1 MAFLEDWRARR
12 LRATCAAAVLS
23 VLLTTLS
30 AETSQRAPAV
40 RLPSKL
46 DSYLTRIVRPSSGD
60 RAILLGGEPITKLL
74 DADESKEV
82 AVFGAVWIAAPIR
95 RYVEAVKDIENFER
109 GGAFRVTKR
118 ISTPP
123 RLEDFAE
130 LRLPDEDLSDLRTC
144 RVGDCELKLG
154 ERPLLSLRAEVDWN
168 SAEAPRVANTIMR
181 RFAHQYVLG
190 YLEGGNDRLAV
201 YRDSSRPT
209 FVGQEFAAMV
219 GEMPSLTGYWPNM
232 RRYLLRYPNTSLPDS
247 TSFLYWQEAQFGLKP
262 TIRINHLVIREGKED
277 TIVASKMLYASH
289 YFWTALELRVLVP
302 DPSRGTGF
310 WFVMVNRSR
319 SDGLSGFTG
328 FFIRG
333 RVQNEA
339 QSGVLAAL
347 RLTKT
352 MLEK

>member
-1 MAFLEDWRARR
+1 
-12 LRATCAAAVLS
+12 
-23 VLLTTLS
+23 
-30 AETSQRAPAV
+30 
-40 RLPSKL
+40 
-46 DSYLTRIVRPSSGD
+46 
-60 RAILLGGEPITKLL
+60 
-74 DADESKEV
+74 
-82 AVFGAVWIAAPIR
+82 
-95 RYVEAVKDIENFER
+95 
-109 GGAFRVTKR
+109 
-118 ISTPP
+118 
-123 RLEDFAE
+123 
-130 LRLPDEDLSDLRTC
+130 
-144 RVGDCELKLG
+144 
-154 ERPLLSLRAEVDWN
+154 
-168 SAEAPRVANTIMR
+168 MR
-181 RFAHQYVLG
+181 RFAQQYVLG

-209 FVGQEFAAMV
+209 FVGREFGAMV

-232 RRYLLRYPNTSLPDS
+232 RRYLLRYPKASLPDS

-347 RLTKT
+347 RLTKA

>member
-1 MAFLEDWRARR
+1 
-12 LRATCAAAVLS
+12 
-23 VLLTTLS
+23 
-30 AETSQRAPAV
+30 
-40 RLPSKL
+40 
-46 DSYLTRIVRPSSGD
+46 
-60 RAILLGGEPITKLL
+60 
-74 DADESKEV
+74 
-82 AVFGAVWIAAPIR
+82 
-95 RYVEAVKDIENFER
+95 
-109 GGAFRVTKR
+109 VTKR

-123 RLEDFAE
+123 QLEDFAE
-130 LRLPDEDLSDLRTC
+130 LRLPDEDLSDLRSC
-144 RVGDCELKLG
+144 RVGDCEIKLG
-154 ERPLLSLRAEVDWN
+154 ERPLLSLRAEVEWN
-168 SAEAPRVANTIMR
+168 SFDAHLAANAIMR

-209 FVGQEFAAMV
+209 FVGQEFGAMV
-219 GEMPSLTGYWPNM
+219 GEMPSLTTYWPNM
-232 RRYLLRYPNTSLPDS
+232 RRYLLRYPRASLPDS

-328 FFIRG
+328 FFVRG
-333 RVQNEA
+333 RVRNEA
-339 QSGVLAAL
+339 QSGVLGAL
-347 RLTKT
+347 RLTKAR
-352 MLEK
+352 LEK

>member
-1 MAFLEDWRARR
+1 MRSRFLRIGAPR
-12 LRATCAAAVLS
+12 LGATCAAVI
-23 VLLTTLS
+23 LS
-30 AETSQRAPAV
+30 ALLITPFVETSQRASAV

-46 DSYLTRIVRPSSGD
+46 DSYLTRVVRPSSDD

-95 RYVEAVKDIENFER
+95 RYVEAVKDIENFEQ

-154 ERPLLSLRAEVDWN
+154 ERPLLSLQPRLTGT
-168 SAEAPRVANTIMR
+168 APRRRVANTIMR

-209 FVGQEFAAMV
+209 FAGRGFGAMV
-219 GEMPSLTGYWPNM
+219 GEMPSLTDYWPNM
-232 RRYLLRYPNTSLPDS
+232 RRYLLRYPKASLPDS